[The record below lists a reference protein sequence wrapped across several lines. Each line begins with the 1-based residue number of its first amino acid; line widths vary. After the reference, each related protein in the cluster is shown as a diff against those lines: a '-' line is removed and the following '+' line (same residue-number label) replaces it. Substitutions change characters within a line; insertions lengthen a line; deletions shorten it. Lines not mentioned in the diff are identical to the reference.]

1 MCSSPP
7 QTTIFGLARMSEIT
21 TFDSWRA
28 FSNFER
34 EVRKNRRFVRTSE
47 AEQFLDAVRRTI
59 RSRQSKISKGRGF
72 WRAQI
77 GYALR
82 HIDEID
88 DLVPSAFLPERMKPQ
103 NDRAME
109 GRANP
114 KGIPMLYLCTNK
126 EAAMSEVRPW
136 LGSLISLGYFETQ
149 RDLLL
154 VDCTRRT
161 GQTPPVVFGDPGRES
176 WDSVVWSDIDRA
188 FTMPVTRSDDTG
200 DYVATQ
206 ILVEL
211 FRDEG
216 FDGIAYRSAFGERS
230 TNLALFDLQCAELK
244 SCQLHEVTNVKM
256 NFVERDNPYWVKRRR
271 TKTTSR
277 RN

>member
-1 MCSSPP
+1 MKD
-7 QTTIFGLARMSEIT
+7 IT

-77 GYALR
+77 GHAWR
-82 HIDEID
+82 HLDEID
-88 DLVPSAFLPERMKPQ
+88 DDVPSAFLPERMKPQ

-126 EAAMSEVRPW
+126 DAAMSEVRPW
-136 LGSLISLGYFETQ
+136 LGSLISVGYFEIQ
-149 RDLLL
+149 KNLLL

-161 GQTPPVVFGDPGRES
+161 IQTPPVVYEDPGREG
-176 WDSVVWSDIDRA
+176 WDSTVWSEIDRA
-188 FTMPVTRSDDTG
+188 FTTPVTRTDDTG

-230 TNLALFDLQCAELK
+230 TNLALFDLECAELK

-256 NFVERDNPYWVKRRR
+256 NFVERDNPYWVKRRT
-271 TKTTSR
+271 TKITPR
-277 RN
+277 RK